1 MMGATPPSG
10 SRDTVAGPDAPSAV
24 PSGARPGS
32 QAPAPLLLALDTSGE
47 VGSVAV
53 ARGGRVLARGMVLDR
68 REQAARLVPAIR
80 RVLEEAGVGRQE
92 VDGLVVGRGPGSF
105 TGVRIA
111 AATARGIAMALG
123 CPVWAWSSLAGAA
136 ASHGADI
143 PDALR
148 LESDLPSVAL
158 PEDAVSWPR
167 YVLFDARADRV
178 YAGCYRFPDGGME
191 ELRSPEALTVDEL
204 LARELPG
211 DTLFCGSGALAHAE
225 LLDGEGFTVL
235 PYPAGLP
242 TAEGLLRVH
251 LLHPGASPLD
261 PGSRWEPEYLRVSSA
276 ERESRGRL
284 QDPGVSPSGSPEGA
298 ASE

>member
-1 MMGATPPSG
+1 MGAMPPSERRDSVATTDAPSAFPSG
-10 SRDTVAGPDAPSAV
+10 SR
-24 PSGARPGS
+24 PGF

-53 ARGGRVLARGMVLDR
+53 ARGGQVLARGMVLDR
-68 REQAARLVPAIR
+68 REQAARLVPVIH
-80 RVLEEAGVGRQE
+80 RVLEEAGLARQE

-111 AATARGIAMALG
+111 AATARGIAMALE

-136 ASHGADI
+136 ASHGAEI

-148 LESDLPSVAL
+148 LESDIPSVEL
-158 PEDAVSWPR
+158 PKDAERWPR

-178 YAGCYRFPDGGME
+178 YAGCYRFPAEGME
-191 ELRSPEALTVDEL
+191 ELRSPEALTIDEL
-204 LARELPG
+204 LAQDLPG
-211 DTLFCGSGALAHAE
+211 HTLFCGSGALAHAE

-251 LLHPGASPLD
+251 HLHPGASPLD
-261 PGSRWEPEYLRVSSA
+261 PGSRWEPQYLRASSA
-276 ERESRGRL
+276 EREFRDRSREL
-284 QDPGVSPSGSPEGA
+284 AGSPEGA
-298 ASE
+298 VTE